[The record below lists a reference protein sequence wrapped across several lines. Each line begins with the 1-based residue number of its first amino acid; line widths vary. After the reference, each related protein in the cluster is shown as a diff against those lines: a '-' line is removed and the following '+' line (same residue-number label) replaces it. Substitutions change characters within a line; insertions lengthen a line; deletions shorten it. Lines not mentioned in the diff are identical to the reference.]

1 MVHKRAITEKHVM
14 DKPNTFVT
22 ARRLFIIPAQ
32 LVWVVFKVLIYM
44 IVFVICGLCAVA
56 KDDLERP

>member
-1 MVHKRAITEKHVM
+1 M

-22 ARRLFIIPAQ
+22 IRRVAIMLPQ
-32 LVWVVFKVLIYM
+32 LTWVVGKLLIYM
-44 IVFVICGLCAVA
+44 VIFVICGLCAVA

>member
-1 MVHKRAITEKHVM
+1 M
-14 DKPNTFVT
+14 DEPNTFVT
-22 ARRLFIIPAQ
+22 IRRVFIIAAHWI
-32 LVWVVFKVLIYM
+32 WVVVKVLIYM

>member
-1 MVHKRAITEKHVM
+1 M

-22 ARRLFIIPAQ
+22 IRRVAILLPQ
-32 LVWVVFKVLIYM
+32 LVWVVGKVLIYM
-44 IVFVICGLCAVA
+44 VIFVVCGLCAVA

>member
-1 MVHKRAITEKHVM
+1 M

-22 ARRLFIIPAQ
+22 IRRVAIMLPQI
-32 LVWVVFKVLIYM
+32 VWVVVKVLIYM
-44 IVFVICGLCAVA
+44 LVFVICGLIAVA

>member
-1 MVHKRAITEKHVM
+1 MADKRAITERHVM

-22 ARRLFIIPAQ
+22 IRRVFIITAHWI
-32 LVWVVFKVLIYM
+32 WVVVKVLIYM
-44 IVFVICGLCAVA
+44 IVFVVCGLCAVA